1 MNLISR
7 LENSLIFVEFN
18 FAILRKKTRNV
29 LPAKVS
35 DNKVV
40 APFALIFHPNHI
52 PGRLILLR
60 YFAKK
65 WGAFSK

>member
-18 FAILRKKTRNV
+18 FAILRKKHEMFF
-29 LPAKVS
+29 PAKVS
-35 DNKVV
+35 DNKVG
-40 APFALIFHPNHI
+40 APFALIFHPNHF
-52 PGRLILLR
+52 PGCLILR